1 MLGKTI
7 VVLGFLHYETIV
19 GLRDTKAASG
29 NNNNIVEY
37 ENLTGIEA
45 GLLTT
50 TRSSSI
56 WTILISSDETGTSC
70 LKKIKKQLIFRR
82 PKKIC
87 LFVED
92 FSWFLI
98 RHKNIVHEFPW
109 FYFINSDKFS
119 SCTTFLLLIKNQENH
134 STNRQKKILE
144 SLLCSCST
152 KSASL
157 HLSKKML
164 CSLGPS
170 GLGHS
175 FLS

>member
-37 ENLTGIEA
+37 ENLTGMEA

-82 PKKIC
+82 PK
-87 LFVED
+87 L
-92 FSWFLI
+92 LI
-98 RHKNIVHEFPW
+98 DKKNIFAYLSKNFPDFW
-109 FYFINSDKFS
+109 SGTKILCMNFPDFNSQIEISFPHAQLFCYWLK
-119 SCTTFLLLIKNQENH
+119 IRKII
-134 STNRQKKILE
+134 RQIGKKKIW
-144 SLLCSCST
+144 SLFFVFVPKVRFT
-152 KSASL
+152 
-157 HLSKKML
+157 
-164 CSLGPS
+164 P
-170 GLGHS
+170 
-175 FLS
+175 FI